1 MKIGVLATAV
11 YPSCLESVVA
21 TLHKSVAM
29 KKESAI
35 QPVGKQSSKIGRPV
49 SKPDPVIVEQVLEHV
64 AHGGTLRAFC
74 RQKGMPSYRTLY
86 RWLDKDEEFL
96 SRFTYVSRFLGARA
110 IAEEAL
116 ALVDTPPPI
125 IGEGD
130 NARMD
135 NAHVNW
141 MRSRSDLRLKLLSKW
156 FPQEYGDKV
165 GIDAKGDINLTI
177 STGVPQG

>member
-1 MKIGVLATAV
+1 MKEEQIILTG
-11 YPSCLESVVA
+11 S
-21 TLHKSVAM
+21 
-29 KKESAI
+29 
-35 QPVGKQSSKIGRPV
+35 KQSKLGRPV
-49 SKPDPVIVEQVLEHV
+49 SKPDPEIVEKVLEHV
-64 AHGGTLRAFC
+64 ALGGTLRAFC

-86 RWLDKDEEFL
+86 RWLDKDQEFL

-116 ALVDTPPPI
+116 ALVDTPPPV

-156 FPQEYGDKV
+156 YPQEYGDKV
-165 GIDAKGDINLTI
+165 GIDARGDINLTI
-177 STGVPQG
+177 STGIPQG

>member
-1 MKIGVLATAV
+1 MKEEQITQIVL
-11 YPSCLESVVA
+11 
-21 TLHKSVAM
+21 
-29 KKESAI
+29 
-35 QPVGKQSSKIGRPV
+35 KQSKLGRPV
-49 SKPDPVIVEQVLEHV
+49 SKPDPEIVEKVLEHV
-64 AHGGTLRAFC
+64 ALGGTLRAFC

-86 RWLDKDEEFL
+86 RWVDKDQEFL

-116 ALVDTPPPI
+116 ALVDTPPPV

-156 FPQEYGDKV
+156 YPQEYGDKV

-177 STGVPQG
+177 STGIPQG

>member
-1 MKIGVLATAV
+1 MKEEQITQIVL
-11 YPSCLESVVA
+11 
-21 TLHKSVAM
+21 
-29 KKESAI
+29 
-35 QPVGKQSSKIGRPV
+35 KQSKLGRPV
-49 SKPDPVIVEQVLEHV
+49 SKPDPEIVEKVLEHV
-64 AHGGTLRAFC
+64 ALGGTLRAFC

-86 RWLDKDEEFL
+86 RWLDKDQEFL

-116 ALVDTPPPI
+116 ALVDTPPPV

-141 MRSRSDLRLKLLSKW
+141 MRSRADLRLKLLSKW
-156 FPQEYGDKV
+156 YPQEYGDKV

-177 STGVPQG
+177 STGIPQK

>member
-1 MKIGVLATAV
+1 MKEEQITQIVL
-11 YPSCLESVVA
+11 
-21 TLHKSVAM
+21 
-29 KKESAI
+29 
-35 QPVGKQSSKIGRPV
+35 KQSKLGRPV
-49 SKPDPVIVEQVLEHV
+49 SKPDPEIVEMLLEHV
-64 AHGGTLRAFC
+64 ALGGTLRAFC

-86 RWLDKDEEFL
+86 RWLDKDQEFL

-116 ALVDTPPPI
+116 ALVDTPPPV

-156 FPQEYGDKV
+156 YPQEYGDKV

-177 STGVPQG
+177 STGIPQK

>member
-1 MKIGVLATAV
+1 MKEEQITQIVL
-11 YPSCLESVVA
+11 
-21 TLHKSVAM
+21 
-29 KKESAI
+29 
-35 QPVGKQSSKIGRPV
+35 KQSKLGRPV
-49 SKPDPVIVEQVLEHV
+49 SKPDPEIVEKVLEHV
-64 AHGGTLRAFC
+64 ALGGTLRAFC

-86 RWLDKDEEFL
+86 RWLDKDQEFL

-116 ALVDTPPPI
+116 ALVDTPPPV

-156 FPQEYGDKV
+156 YPQEYGDKV

-177 STGVPQG
+177 STGIPQG

>member
-1 MKIGVLATAV
+1 MKEEQITQIVL
-11 YPSCLESVVA
+11 
-21 TLHKSVAM
+21 
-29 KKESAI
+29 
-35 QPVGKQSSKIGRPV
+35 KQSKLGRPV
-49 SKPDPVIVEQVLEHV
+49 SKPDPEIVEMVLEHV
-64 AHGGTLRAFC
+64 ALGGTLRAFC

-86 RWLDKDEEFL
+86 RWLDKDQEFL

-116 ALVDTPPPI
+116 ALVDTPPPV

-156 FPQEYGDKV
+156 YPQEYGDKV

-177 STGVPQG
+177 STGIPQG

>member
-1 MKIGVLATAV
+1 MKEEQITQIVL
-11 YPSCLESVVA
+11 
-21 TLHKSVAM
+21 
-29 KKESAI
+29 
-35 QPVGKQSSKIGRPV
+35 KQSKLGRPV
-49 SKPDPVIVEQVLEHV
+49 SKPDPEIVEKGLEHV
-64 AHGGTLRAFC
+64 ALGGTLRAFC

-86 RWLDKDEEFL
+86 RWLDKDQEFL

-116 ALVDTPPPI
+116 ALVDTPPPV

-156 FPQEYGDKV
+156 YPQEYGDKV
-165 GIDAKGDINLTI
+165 GIDAKGDINLTV
-177 STGVPQG
+177 STGIPQK

>member
-1 MKIGVLATAV
+1 MKEEQIILTG
-11 YPSCLESVVA
+11 S
-21 TLHKSVAM
+21 
-29 KKESAI
+29 
-35 QPVGKQSSKIGRPV
+35 KQSKLGRPV
-49 SKPDPVIVEQVLEHV
+49 SKPDPVIVEKVLEHV
-64 AHGGTLRAFC
+64 ALGGTLRAFC

-86 RWLDKDEEFL
+86 RWLDKDQEFL

-116 ALVDTPPPI
+116 ALVDTPPPV

-156 FPQEYGDKV
+156 YPQEYGDKV

-177 STGVPQG
+177 STGIPQG

>member
-1 MKIGVLATAV
+1 MKEEQITQIVL
-11 YPSCLESVVA
+11 
-21 TLHKSVAM
+21 
-29 KKESAI
+29 
-35 QPVGKQSSKIGRPV
+35 KQSKLGRPV
-49 SKPDPVIVEQVLEHV
+49 SKPDPEIVEMVLEHV
-64 AHGGTLRAFC
+64 ALGGTLRAFC

-86 RWLDKDEEFL
+86 RWLDKDQEFL

-116 ALVDTPPPI
+116 ALVDTPPPV

-156 FPQEYGDKV
+156 YPQEYGDKV

-177 STGVPQG
+177 STGIPQK